1 LSYFD
6 YNKRA
11 MLKTQRAFS
20 VGNPKG
26 RLLLI
31 EEALHILCDQNQA
44 ADNRLN
50 ALLVIVDRFEDDHLP
65 VFEEILNNPDED
77 ADVRS
82 AVALSLGKIA
92 NPSALK
98 LLISHASSQNP
109 IVRDYIMQALGMSKQ
124 AEAIPV
130 LVEALKDK
138 DNKVFASAAESLGKL
153 GETAVPALITL
164 LEEGADDA
172 RCVAAW
178 KLGEIRPRKA
188 IQPLL
193 DLIDKTEN
201 IDCIALAIWAL
212 GEIGISTLEVTEAL
226 VKAKQHPEPEVYLRA
241 EVALKKVA
249 RHTN

>member
-1 LSYFD
+1 
-6 YNKRA
+6 
-11 MLKTQRAFS
+11 M
-20 VGNPKG
+20 
-26 RLLLI
+26 

-44 ADNRLN
+44 ADTRLN
-50 ALLVIVDRFEDDHLP
+50 ALLVIVDRFEEDHLL

-92 NPSALK
+92 HPAAFK
-98 LLISHASSQNP
+98 LLIHHATSPHKTSQSP
-109 IVRDYIMQALGMSKQ
+109 VLRDYIMQALGMSKQ
-124 AEAIPV
+124 AEAVPV
-130 LVEALKDK
+130 LVEALKDE
-138 DNKVFASAAESLGKL
+138 DNKVFASAAEALGKL
-153 GETAVPALITL
+153 GDAAVPALITL
-164 LEEGADDA
+164 LDEGADDA

-188 IQPLL
+188 ITPLL
-193 DLIDKTEN
+193 TLIDKTEN

-212 GEIGISTLEVTEAL
+212 GEIGISTIEVTEAL

>member
-1 LSYFD
+1 
-6 YNKRA
+6 
-11 MLKTQRAFS
+11 M
-20 VGNPKG
+20 
-26 RLLLI
+26 

-50 ALLVIVDRFEDDHLP
+50 ALLVIVDRFEEDHLP

-92 NPSALK
+92 NPLALK
-98 LLISHASSQNP
+98 LLIHQATSPNATSQNP
-109 IVRDYIMQALGMSKQ
+109 VLRDYIMQALGMSKQ
-124 AEAIPV
+124 AEAVPV
-130 LVEALKDK
+130 LVEALKDQ
-138 DNKVFASAAESLGKL
+138 DNKVFASAAEALGKL
-153 GETAVPALITL
+153 GELAVPALITL
-164 LEEGADDA
+164 LDEGADDA

-188 IQPLL
+188 IEPLL
-193 DLIDKTEN
+193 HSIEKVEN
-201 IDCIALAIWAL
+201 IDYIALAIWAL
-212 GEIGISTLEVTEAL
+212 GEIGISTTEVTEAL